1 MRALRR
7 SWGHPL
13 LVLYAAD
20 NATAA
25 SRVGIVAGRRVGK
38 AVVRNR
44 VKRRVR
50 EAVRARLPR
59 LRGGKDLVWIA
70 RPASATATYAEIVA
84 AVDDLLG
91 RSRLLGNLAGAK
103 Q

>member
-1 MRALRR
+1 
-7 SWGHPL
+7 
-13 LVLYAAD
+13 
-20 NATAA
+20 
-25 SRVGIVAGRRVGK
+25 VGQ

-70 RPASATATYAEIVA
+70 RPASATATYTEIVA
-84 AVDDLLG
+84 AVDELLG